1 MEPIITGIIVATGAS
16 FVNFLGT
23 KIYNGI
29 TGERKNFAWQSSEVD
44 LLKFNS
50 NLEFEELKKRTRI
63 VVIDD
68 EDAFPIKL
76 FETEGYSIDK
86 WDKVENYGKL
96 EKGFYDIIVLDI
108 KGVAKHISE
117 DDGLGVL
124 DSLKRNNPSQIII
137 AFSQHS
143 FDLSKTKFWE
153 LADEKIAKP
162 SDFLKIKKIIDNLIQ
177 NQFNP
182 KRYITS
188 LQNLLQENNLSKK
201 EVGQISSL
209 VEKSIVSKKELSKDK
224 LINISKNNID
234 LVTKIISLTS
244 VILKFFK

>member
-1 MEPIITGIIVATGAS
+1 MEPITTGIIIAS
-16 FVNFLGT
+16 SASLINFLGT
-23 KIYNGI
+23 KIYNGV
-29 TGERKNFAWQSSEVD
+29 TGENKNFIWNSKGVD
-44 LLKFNS
+44 LLKHS
-50 NLEFEELKKRTRI
+50 STLEFEELKKRTRI

-68 EDAFPIKL
+68 EEAFPVKL
-76 FETEGYSIDK
+76 FESEGYSIDK

-108 KGVAKHISE
+108 KGVATHISE

-162 SDFLKIKKIIDNLIQ
+162 SDFLKIKKIIDNLII
-177 NQFNP
+177 NQFKPN
-182 KRYITS
+182 RYILS
-188 LQNLLQENNLSKK
+188 LQKLLEQNNLSKNEINK
-201 EVGQISSL
+201 IESVI
-209 VEKSIVSKKELSKDK
+209 EKSIIEKKSPSRDK
-224 LINISKNNID
+224 LINITNNKVE
-234 LVTKIISLTS
+234 LVTKMLSLTD